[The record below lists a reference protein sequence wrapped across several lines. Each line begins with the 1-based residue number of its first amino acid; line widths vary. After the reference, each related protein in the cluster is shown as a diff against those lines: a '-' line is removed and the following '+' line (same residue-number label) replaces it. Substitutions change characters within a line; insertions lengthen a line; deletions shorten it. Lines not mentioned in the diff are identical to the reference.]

1 MKAIAISWVKEL
13 DILHLGNTRILII
26 ETWSVVSLCTR
37 NVANTWQKW
46 LLSHCLSVF
55 VHVTR
60 VRFTFLICFDIVTK
74 GDARPIF
81 LCRPVWMSLISLVK
95 GETDLVHVILTI
107 NRQSP
112 TKLDRRSP
120 ETHEA
125 WWKSDWSPTRHV
137 IKKDSYYVRKCRIFV
152 AGRRRIHPEEKMSI
166 WDMNMR
172 RPRCARPLWQ

>member
-1 MKAIAISWVKEL
+1 MSSGHKKLKECENDHISWQWNMKIIAISGEKDL
-13 DILHLGNTRILII
+13 DILYLRNTRILII
-26 ETWSVVSLCTR
+26 ETWSVVSLCAR

-81 LCRPVWMSLISLVK
+81 LCRRVSMSLISLVK
-95 GETDLVHVILTI
+95 GEKDLVLVILTI

-112 TKLDRRSP
+112 TKLDRRST
-120 ETHEA
+120 EVHEA
-125 WWKSDWSPTRHV
+125 W
-137 IKKDSYYVRKCRIFV
+137 
-152 AGRRRIHPEEKMSI
+152 
-166 WDMNMR
+166 
-172 RPRCARPLWQ
+172 